1 MGIMGNTRVLWEK
14 NEWRHFM
21 GISGGKIPLSKVPC
35 KYTRKFLL
43 VLYV

>member
-1 MGIMGNTRVLWEK
+1 MEK
-14 NEWRHFM
+14 NEWRHFRHFT
-21 GISGGKIPLSKVPC
+21 GISGGKIPLSKVPG